1 MQARGTEARRERTSG
16 DREINTTTETTT
28 MHTIDIITAAILFAA
43 WSYVIGDVAGRVI
56 DKVFT
61 R

>member
-1 MQARGTEARRERTSG
+1 
-16 DREINTTTETTT
+16 

>member
-1 MQARGTEARRERTSG
+1 
-16 DREINTTTETTT
+16 
-28 MHTIDIITAAILFAA
+28 MHALDLITAAILFAA

-56 DKVFT
+56 VKLFT